1 MHVVKEQR
9 VYLYQIL
16 SFWSC
21 RCSIC

>member
-1 MHVVKEQR
+1 MHVVKKQR
-9 VYLYQIL
+9 IYLYQIL